1 MLLEPL
7 SKNLDVELLVS
18 EVGNAMLL
26 HKGAIAHDYS
36 WVQYDPVM
44 QEIQF
49 ITKDGALQNLGL
61 EIHAEMYGPLK
72 NTRELFMI
80 EVNNDL
86 TTKEPKLIKFSALV
100 G

>member
-7 SKNLDVELLVS
+7 SQNLDVELLVS
-18 EVGNAMLL
+18 KAGNAMLL
-26 HKGAIAHDYS
+26 HRGAITHDYS
-36 WVQYDPVM
+36 WVQYDPIT

-61 EIHAEMYGPLK
+61 EIHAQMYAPLK

-80 EVNNDL
+80 EVNDDL
-86 TTKEPKLIKFSALV
+86 TTQEPKLIKFSEVV